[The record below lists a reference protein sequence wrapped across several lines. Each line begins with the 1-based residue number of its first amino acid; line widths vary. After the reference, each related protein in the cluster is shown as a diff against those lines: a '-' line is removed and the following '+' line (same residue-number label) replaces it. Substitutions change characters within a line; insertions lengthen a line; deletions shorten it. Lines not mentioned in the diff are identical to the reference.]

1 MHFSTKDLVNI
12 TGGRLLSGPVETW
25 FSGAVI
31 DSRKAQPGDL
41 FVPLQGEKEN
51 GHQYMFAALE
61 QGAAGSL
68 LEYGEIPGFSGLEF
82 PPGKVILAV
91 ENALQ
96 ALQRLARAHR
106 QKFNLPV
113 VAVTGSNGKTTT
125 KDFIAAVLAVRS
137 PVLKTEGNLNNHIGL
152 PLMLLRIKGEHQGVV
167 LEMGMSGYG
176 EIALLTSLCSPNL
189 GVITNIGEAHLEM
202 LGSRANIARAKGE
215 LLEGMAPGSTAF
227 LNADDP
233 FLRPM
238 GARFSGQVC
247 TFGFAEEADFRA
259 LHCGFEASGYYFT
272 ARTPSREDA
281 ESYWIPLPGRHNVY
295 NALAALAVGE
305 HLQLTPREI
314 RAGLAA
320 AEVSAMRMER
330 CFAGSGFWIVNDAY
344 NASPTSVQYALDY
357 LVEWAGAQRKI
368 AVLGDMLE
376 LGEASETAHR
386 AVGRYAAEKGVDVV
400 FTLGERAKLVAEGA
414 LQAGISPE
422 HVFACTDYEE
432 ILHRL
437 ERFVE
442 KGVTILIKGSRGMKM
457 ERIAA
462 MLQARY
468 PVIPEEEPGNS

>member
-1 MHFSTKDLVNI
+1 M
-12 TGGRLLSGPVETW
+12 LSGPVEAW

-51 GHQYMFAALE
+51 GHQYILAALE

-68 LEYGEIPGFSGLEF
+68 LEYGEITGFSGLEF
-82 PPGKVILAV
+82 PPEKVILAV

-125 KDFIAAVLAVRS
+125 KDFIAAVLAVRF

-215 LLEGMAPGSTAF
+215 LLEEMAPGSTAF

-238 GARFSGQVC
+238 GARFPGQVC

-295 NALAALAVGE
+295 NALAALAVGI

-330 CFAGSGFWIVNDAY
+330 SFAGSGFWIVNDAY

-386 AVGRYAAEKGVDVV
+386 AVGRYAAEIGVDVV

-422 HVFACTDYEE
+422 HVFACTDCEE

-462 MLQARY
+462 TLQARY
-468 PVIPEEEPGNS
+468 PFIAEKEPGNS